1 MSLRIKPYLSLWDKS
16 FEESNTRTYYLTMQ
30 LSLHGLYFVVFDPE
44 KNKYLGMDI
53 YHFNAIEEESAISDV
68 LDLIIEQNRWLAS
81 PFKKVKLFY
90 NNAYSTLVP
99 EPLYSESEKELF
111 LNFNQ
116 SVVENNQVETDMLN
130 NAGSVNVY
138 YLPEPVADK
147 LHQVWTNISITHLS
161 SQMIECLLLNYKN
174 KLDKQTLF
182 VQVNSGSFNM
192 VSIDNNKLHYHNIFS
207 YNTKE
212 DFIYF
217 LLATI
222 EQLGYNPE
230 TTELVLMGN
239 IDKSDDLYQIIYQYI
254 GNCHFVKPNKGI
266 FKSYVLDEIRSHQY
280 YLLFNALQCE
290 L

>member
-30 LSLHGLYFVVFDPE
+30 LSLHGLCFVVFDPD
-44 KNKYLGMDI
+44 KNKYLGMEV
-53 YHFNAIEEESAISDV
+53 YHFNDVEEESAIPNAF
-68 LDLIIEQNRWLAS
+68 DLVIEQNKWLTS
-81 PFKKVKLFY
+81 PFKKVKLIY
-90 NNAYSTLVP
+90 NNAFSTLVP
-99 EPLYSESEKELF
+99 DPLYSESEKELF

-116 SVVENNQVETDMLN
+116 PVVENNRIETDRLK

-138 YLPEPVADK
+138 YLPEPVAAK
-147 LHQVWTNISITHLS
+147 LHQVWPNITITHLS

-182 VQVNSGSFNM
+182 VQVNSDSFNM
-192 VSIDNNKLHYHNIFS
+192 VSIANNKLQYHNIFA

-230 TTELVLMGN
+230 TTELVLMGS

-254 GNCHFVKPNKGI
+254 GNCRFVEPNKGLV
-266 FKSYVLDEIRSHQY
+266 KSYVLDEIRSHQY